1 MKIKSVK
8 KKKILSAVSL
18 MLSATVVPTVLA
30 SCTLNEKAVGQYEKI
45 TTISTNDTH
54 GRFDEKSSSKAG
66 LKYIAA
72 YADAH
77 NPDLLLDVG
86 DLIQGTAMS
95 NLDKGETILEI
106 ANYMGYDAIAVGNHE
121 FDFGFENFQTLAE
134 KTVSPFIAANV
145 RYSTTPVGQENN
157 KPSTGIKANEV
168 GERIL
173 PPSVVKTIRGD
184 LKVGIIGIATPETK
198 TTTHPKNVENL
209 EFTDVVEETK
219 MEIKELKKQNINFIT
234 VLSHTGQELATQIAT
249 ELGDDVD
256 LIIDGHSH
264 VNYQTQVGNTYIM
277 QSGSYGD
284 TIRHTTFDF
293 NKKTGLIENFKS
305 KSVESDELLQYKNM
319 VDINIENKIAKLR
332 NNLNKEFSKTVV
344 ENLPYKLNG
353 DREDV
358 RRRETNLGNLA
369 ADAYYSE
376 ANKILAEK
384 TPGSKVDFAILNS
397 GGIRASIKEG
407 KVTEEN
413 LYDVFPFGNF
423 LAVADVP
430 GKNIIEAF
438 KRSVTTDGL
447 AGYMLQVSEQIQIKE
462 ENGKFTFKIKKEGT
476 QEFVDIDESKTY
488 KIATLDFLF
497 AGGDGYSMLDYRKPE
512 NNIKNY
518 ASFLEERNYLRK
530 YFIQV
535 FGSNGTQGNKP
546 LSDKTQGNTPL
557 SDKYKDDT
565 KQTRLLYTIKKVEA

>member
-1 MKIKSVK
+1 MKKNLFK
-8 KKKILSAVSL
+8 KRKLLQIGLAFGVI
-18 MLSATVVPTVLA
+18 ATPLVVT
-30 SCTLNEKAVGQYEKI
+30 SCTVGKVGANLSETLYRGINAI
-45 TTISTNDTH
+45 TTNDIH
-54 GRFDEKSSSKAG
+54 GRFDTESSSKAG

-95 NLDKGETILEI
+95 NLDKGETIIEI
-106 ANYMGYDAIAVGNHE
+106 ANLMKYDAMAVGNHE
-121 FDFGFENFQTLAE
+121 FDFGLENIINLD
-134 KTVSPFIAANV
+134 KSSDMPFLAANV
-145 RYSTTPVGQENN
+145 RYKKS
-157 KPSTGIKANEV
+157 
-168 GERIL
+168 GERL
-173 PPSVVKTIRGD
+173 FESSVVKTIRGD
-184 LKVGIIGIATPETK
+184 LKVGIIGIATPETE
-198 TTTHPKNVENL
+198 TTTHPNNVKDL
-209 EFTDVVEETK
+209 KFTDIVKETK
-219 MEIKELKKQNINFIT
+219 MEIEELRKQNINFIT

-293 NKKTGLIENFKS
+293 NKETGLIENFES
-305 KSVESDELLQYKNM
+305 KSVESDELLQYKDK
-319 VDINIENKIAKLR
+319 VDVNIENKIAKLR
-332 NNLNKEFSKTVV
+332 NNLNQEFSKIVV

-353 DREDV
+353 ERDDV

-376 ANKILAEK
+376 ANKILAGE
-384 TPGSKVDFAILNS
+384 TPGTKVDFAILNS
-397 GGIRASIKEG
+397 GGIRKSINEG

-447 AGYMLQVSEQIQIKE
+447 AGYMLQVSEQIQIKKE
-462 ENGKFTFKIKKEGT
+462 ENGTFTFKIKGENGT
-476 QEFVDIDESKTY
+476 FEDIQESKTY

-497 AGGDGYSMLDYRKPE
+497 AGGDGYSMLNHTNPE
-512 NNIKNY
+512 NKITNY
-518 ASFLEERNYLRK
+518 KSFSEERNYLRN
-530 YFIQV
+530 YFIEV